1 MEIIISSVEQQQLI
15 KQSRLKDLAT
25 NDYLKDINND
35 NLKEIARL
43 FFDNDINR
51 AIQLNVWSNI
61 FMTITDIYS
70 FFISQP
76 TMDMDFDLSEI
87 SKDLMSV
94 WKAVV
99 WLWYNEDEE
108 FIMEYIPATNY
119 IFSNNEHKVI
129 RYYSSINDNQRKF
142 YILKQ
147 LYKIWN
153 IENTL
158 YEVSNLEATTWNK
171 VPLNTIPQTA
181 GLKDIYNT
189 WLDRV
194 SLFIANDEDV
204 IYWSNQSL
212 IEKIKQLWYSLDRK
226 AVMFE
231 KQFLQDVDQYKIF
244 NNLNLQKYIDNQWH
258 FNTTA
263 VWKVLINT
271 DWMDWDIKFVWN
283 QNPLIWDAIKYE
295 QTQLKKISSSTFIPL
310 DFLGLNT
317 TWTTSWSSRMIM
329 ISAFIKAIKNRQNII
344 ENQILKPVLEIMV
357 KFKQKVN
364 WELVTTNIFWEDV
377 IPRDSKEIADEL
389 KVARETGLISQYNA
403 IKSYMGYNTDEQV
416 MEELNLLTKE
426 NETNNWS
433 ESKPNNETTWE

>member
-25 NDYLKDINND
+25 NDYLKDIYNE

-51 AIQLNVWSNI
+51 ALQLNVWSNI

-70 FFISQP
+70 FFIWQP
-76 TMDMDFDLSEI
+76 TMDLDFDISDL
-87 SKDLMSV
+87 SKDLISV

-99 WLWYNEDEE
+99 WLWYNEDNQYV
-108 FIMEYIPATNY
+108 MEYIPATNY

-147 LYKIWN
+147 IYRVWS

-158 YEVSNLEATTWNK
+158 YEVSNLEATNWNK

-181 GLKDIYNT
+181 WLKDIYNT

-194 SLFIANDEDV
+194 SLFIATDEDV
-204 IYWSNQSL
+204 VYWSNQSL

-226 AVMFE
+226 SVMFE

-244 NNLNLQKYIDNQWH
+244 NNLNLQKYIDNEGR
-258 FNTTA
+258 FNTTQ
-263 VWKVLINT
+263 VWKVLVNSE
-271 DWMDWDIKFVWN
+271 WMEWDVKFIWN
-283 QNPLIWDAIKYE
+283 QNPLIKDAIEYE

-310 DFLGLNT
+310 DFLWLNT
-317 TWTTSWSSRMIM
+317 TGTTSWSSRMIM
-329 ISAFIKAIKNRQNII
+329 ISAFIKSIQNRQ
-344 ENQILKPVLEIMV
+344 QILQRQILLPILKILEE
-357 KFKQKVN
+357 KRQKVN
-364 WELVTTNIFWEDV
+364 WEIITTNIFWEDV

-403 IKSYMGYNTDEQV
+403 IKSYMWYNTDDQV
-416 MEELNLLTKE
+416 NEELNLLKKE

-433 ESKPNNETTWE
+433 ESKSNNETTWE